1 MAYRLLL
8 LTPPLLLLSLFG
20 VSCGSSDDGT
30 DAGYGAEHGSDDVPG
45 GGDGG
50 AGSGTGGS
58 GSGNELGGNGDDGSG
73 FGRAGFRFG
82 VNLGHPNFDDATLST
97 LASEVGVRS
106 IRLKYPEYHFDN
118 WGQEIEVSDAKHYAS
133 VGMKDHVAF
142 LIGMTEEHST
152 APGGTEDWE
161 RDHYIPKNLYEPIFL
176 ESGEVNPDNYYAAYL
191 FSTFSTYAP
200 WVEYWEIFNEPD
212 WVEDWQ
218 VTLDWDTEPPS
229 ADDLVR
235 FHGSIFDYVRMLR
248 IASAVRDVAA
258 PGTYILTGGLGYPS
272 FLNALLR
279 YTDNPEG
286 GAVTDRYPKKGGEY
300 FDVLSIHHYPHLVEQ
315 GGSDAALGSFIDAR
329 DAFLV
334 ELEVAG
340 LGDKGWMVT
349 ENGAA
354 HDVIA
359 GSASGALYAAN
370 YLQKSMVWAKAEGFL
385 GIDWFTLSDGGNA
398 SDPFS
403 RMGLYEP
410 LADLDD
416 ASEAVST
423 VSGAAYLEVST
434 LLAEARL
441 DITATEALSLPDT
454 ARGYVFRAGD
464 ASIVT
469 LWATSND
476 ADANLEVSVPSDVPL
491 TPIGGAAI
499 APVDGAVTVTLH
511 DTVVFLTSST

>member
-1 MAYRLLL
+1 MAHRFFLWA
-8 LTPPLLLLSLFG
+8 PPLLLSSLAI
-20 VSCGSSDDGT
+20 VSCGSEDGS
-30 DAGYGAEHGSDDVPG
+30 DAGYGAEHGTDDVPG
-45 GGDGG
+45 GGDAG
-50 AGSGTGGS
+50 AGSGTGG
-58 GSGNELGGNGDDGSG
+58 GSGDDLGGNGDDGSG
-73 FGRAGFRFG
+73 LGRAGFRFG
-82 VNLGHPNFDDATLST
+82 VNLGNPNFDDATLST

-118 WGQEIEVSDAKHYAS
+118 WGQEIEVGDAEHYAS

-152 APGGTEDWE
+152 APGGSEDWE
-161 RDHYIPKNLYEPIFL
+161 RDYYIPKNLYEPIFL

-191 FSTFSTYAP
+191 FATFSTYEP
-200 WVEYWEIFNEPD
+200 WVKYWEIFNEPD

-229 ADDLVR
+229 ADELVR

-279 YTDNPEG
+279 YTDNPDG
-286 GAVTDRYPKKGGEY
+286 GAVSDRYPLKGGDY

-315 GGSDAALGSFIDAR
+315 GGSDAALQSFIDAR
-329 DAFLV
+329 DAFLA
-334 ELEVAG
+334 ELEAAG
-340 LGDKGWMVT
+340 QGDKGWMVT

-354 HDVIA
+354 HEAIS
-359 GSASGALYAAN
+359 GSASGPVYAPN
-370 YLQKSMVWAKAEGFL
+370 YLQKSMIWAKAEGFL
-385 GIDWFTLSDGGNA
+385 GVDWFTLSDGSNA

-410 LADLDD
+410 LGAIDD
-416 ASEAVST
+416 ASAAVPTISGESYLG
-423 VSGAAYLEVST
+423 VSS
-434 LLAEARL
+434 LLADARL
-441 DITATEALSLPDT
+441 DVAATEALGLPDT

-464 ASIVT
+464 DSVVA

-476 ADANLEVSVPSDVPL
+476 TDANLSVSVPSEVAL
-491 TPIGGAAI
+491 TPVGGATI
-499 APVDGAVTVTLH
+499 EPVAGAVTVTLH
-511 DTVVFLTSST
+511 ESVVLLTSAP